1 HAKILQVMHELKTSA
16 KPMVV
21 VTFEPHP
28 FTVLRPQFAPP
39 RLTPPNVKQKLLED
53 AGVDELVI
61 LPPTRE
67 VLNLTAE
74 EFWKILRDEVHPSEI
89 VEGASFSFGKN
100 RGGTIEKLR
109 EWSAGTDVKLHLVD
123 AVEVVLL
130 NLHIVQINS
139 SLVRWLIA
147 YGRVRDAAICLGR
160 PYVLSGKVIRGHG
173 RGKKI
178 GIATANIDCGDQLIP
193 ADGVYAA
200 RCAIDGVNYPA
211 ALSIGTT
218 PTFDENQRQI
228 EAHLIGFDADLYDRV
243 IEVEVIDWVRD
254 QLRFFEVQQLKDQIA
269 RDLEFIQTSA
279 PS

>member
-1 HAKILQVMHELKTSA
+1 MMRTSAGVAGLCQVPPGSILSIGNFDGMHLGHAKILQVMHELKTPA

-109 EWSAGTDVKLHLVD
+109 EWSAGT
-123 AVEVVLL
+123 
-130 NLHIVQINS
+130 
-139 SLVRWLIA
+139 
-147 YGRVRDAAICLGR
+147 
-160 PYVLSGKVIRGHG
+160 
-173 RGKKI
+173 
-178 GIATANIDCGDQLIP
+178 
-193 ADGVYAA
+193 
-200 RCAIDGVNYPA
+200 
-211 ALSIGTT
+211 
-218 PTFDENQRQI
+218 
-228 EAHLIGFDADLYDRV
+228 
-243 IEVEVIDWVRD
+243 
-254 QLRFFEVQQLKDQIA
+254 
-269 RDLEFIQTSA
+269 
-279 PS
+279 